1 MTLQGDLWGISLID
15 IPDLDEVITG
25 CGGEDVLGG
34 RVENDLSYFPVYVSL
49 CWSESTV
56 AYLPPAFNFPSGLRS
71 SATHPSSP
79 HPSNRESWTF
89 QIQTTS
95 SA

>member
-1 MTLQGDLWGISLID
+1 LID
-15 IPDLDEVITG
+15 IPDFDEVITG

-34 RVENDLSYFPVYVSL
+34 RVEDDLSDFPFQVRL
-49 CWSESTV
+49 GLIKESAV
-56 AYLPPAFNFPSGLRS
+56 AYLPPAFSFPSGLRS

-79 HPSNRESWTF
+79 HPSNKESWIF
-89 QIQTTS
+89 QIQTAP

>member
-1 MTLQGDLWGISLID
+1 MTFQGDLWGISLID
-15 IPDLDEVITG
+15 IPDFNEVITG

-34 RVENDLSYFPVYVSL
+34 RVEDDLSDLSVHVSL
-49 CWSESTV
+49 WSSESTV
-56 AYLPPAFNFPSGLRS
+56 AYLPPAFSFPSGLRS

-79 HPSNRESWTF
+79 HPSNKESWIF